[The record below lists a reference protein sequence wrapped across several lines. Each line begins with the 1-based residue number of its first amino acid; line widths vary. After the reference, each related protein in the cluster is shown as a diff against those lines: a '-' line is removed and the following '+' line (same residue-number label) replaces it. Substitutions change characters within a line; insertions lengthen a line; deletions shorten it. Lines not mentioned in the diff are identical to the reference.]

1 MADEVSGPKVP
12 VAHSKISTFAMND
25 MGASGRFGAEK

>member
-12 VAHSKISTFAMND
+12 VAHSKILTFAMND